1 MKEFGSDFHAVNI
14 PQTDGNTVFDYYP
27 NALFVADGRQ
37 AIELSIT
44 TNGNEFGYQNI
55 SAGKL

>member
-37 AIELSIT
+37 AIELLI
-44 TNGNEFGYQNI
+44 NHY
-55 SAGKL
+55 